1 MILGVDGGN
10 TKTIALL
17 AAPDGTILGA
27 GRSGCSDIY
36 GAPTAE
42 AAIAEIASA
51 IDAALNRVNA
61 AREQIDCV
69 CFSLAGADWPED
81 YAYLQAAL
89 ERAGFGRE
97 VRVYN
102 DAIGALRA
110 GSPDGTGVVIA
121 CGTGTA
127 VAARNAD
134 GQFWHSSFWQEAAC
148 GLQLGRQMLRAVYRS
163 ELGLEPPTTLTQV
176 ALRFFNQLSVE
187 ALLHYFTARETDTS
201 ATNLASQLAPYL
213 LTEAEDGDSVARRIV
228 EENAGRL
235 AEYALVAARK
245 VGIDHSPYTVLL
257 NGGVFR
263 HPGSFMPDTIRERL
277 QRVSPGVTLVRSRH
291 EPATGALLLAFELA
305 GIVVT
310 PDLMSRLESSLP
322 PAAFFSTA

>member
-27 GRSGCSDIY
+27 GRSGCGDIY
-36 GAPTAE
+36 GALTAE
-42 AAIAEIASA
+42 AAIREIASA
-51 IDAALNRVNA
+51 IIAALTQANA
-61 AREQIDCV
+61 AREQIDCA

-81 YAYLQAAL
+81 YTYLQSAL
-89 ERAGFGRE
+89 KGAGFGRE

-163 ELGLEPPTTLTQV
+163 ELGLEPSTTLTQA
-176 ALRFFNQLSVE
+176 ALRLFNQPTVE
-187 ALLHYFTARETDTS
+187 ALLHHFTARETDAS

-213 LTEAEDGDSVARRIV
+213 LTEAENGDPVARRIV
-228 EENAGRL
+228 EGNAARL

-245 VGIDHSPYTVLL
+245 VGIDHSPYSVLL

-263 HPGSFMPDTIRERL
+263 HSGSLMVDTIRERL
-277 QRVSPGVTLVRSRH
+277 QRVSPSVTLVRSRH

-305 GIVVT
+305 GIAVT
-310 PDLMSRLESSLP
+310 PDLMNRLESTLP
-322 PAAFFSTA
+322 PVAFFTTA

>member
-17 AAPDGTILGA
+17 AAPDGTLLGA
-27 GRSGCSDIY
+27 GRSGCGDIY
-36 GAPTAE
+36 GGPTAE
-42 AAIAEIASA
+42 AAIREIASA
-51 IDAALNRVNA
+51 INAALTQANA
-61 AREQIDCV
+61 AREQVDYA

-81 YAYLQAAL
+81 YAYLHSAL
-89 ERAGFGRE
+89 ERAGIGRE

-127 VAARNAD
+127 VAARSAT

-148 GLQLGRQMLRAVYRS
+148 GLQLGRQMLWAVYRS
-163 ELGLEPPTTLTQV
+163 ELGLEPPTTLTLA
-176 ALRFFNQLSVE
+176 ALAFFNQPTVE
-187 ALLHYFTARETDTS
+187 ALLHHFTARETQAG
-201 ATNLASQLAPYL
+201 ATNAASQLAPYL
-213 LTEAEDGDSVARRIV
+213 LTEAENGDTVARRIV
-228 EENAGRL
+228 EENANRL

-263 HPGSFMPDTIRERL
+263 HPGALMPDIIRQRI
-277 QRVSPGVTLVRSRH
+277 QRVSPGVMLVRSRH

-305 GIVVT
+305 GIAVT
-310 PDLMSRLESSLP
+310 PDLMNRLERGLP

>member
-17 AAPDGTILGA
+17 AAPDGMVLGA
-27 GRSGCSDIY
+27 GRSGCGDIY

-42 AAIAEIASA
+42 AAVGEIASA
-51 IDAALNRVNA
+51 VNAALKQANV
-61 AREQIDCV
+61 AREQIDCA

-81 YAYLQAAL
+81 YAYLQSAL

-97 VRVYN
+97 LRVYN

-134 GQFWHSSFWQEAAC
+134 GLFWHSSFWQEAAC
-148 GLQLGRQMLRAVYRS
+148 GLQLGKQMLRAVYRS
-163 ELGLEPPTTLTQV
+163 ELGLEPPTTLTQA
-176 ALRFFNQLSVE
+176 ALHFFKQPSVE
-187 ALLHYFTARETDTS
+187 ALLHYFTGREHDTS
-201 ATNLASQLAPYL
+201 ATSPMSQLAPYL
-213 LTEAEDGDSVARRIV
+213 LTEAENGDAIARRIV
-228 EENAGRL
+228 EENAARL

-263 HPGSFMPDTIRERL
+263 HPGTLMPDMIRERL
-277 QRVSPGVTLVRSRH
+277 QQVSPGVTLVRSRH

-305 GIVVT
+305 GIFVT
-310 PDLMSRLESSLP
+310 PDLMNRLESSLP